1 MPANFPEMW
10 LDRVIQ
16 NLDKTDEAS
25 FLNGIAELNAD
36 VSQINKGAMSEINK
50 IYVPETD
57 FEVDVLINNSTYPI
71 PYQQYD
77 DGTIEITLDKYQTKV
92 VTLPDDKTI
101 GASYDIIDTA
111 TKSTVR
117 SITVNKYKKAIH
129 AIAPAQN
136 TTATPVLEATG
147 DDDGTGRKRLTYN
160 DLVAFKKAC
169 DTAGWGDGKRRLVL
183 NDGHWNDLLL
193 DRERFG
199 SLLVDYVQGKP
210 KPVIAGFEL
219 DTYPVMP
226 IYTDA
231 NVKKAFGAIKESGDK
246 VASVAFV
253 LEAIAKKTGV
263 TRQYFVKAENNPRNQ
278 ANELS
283 YRHYYVVVPFQN
295 KKIGAIL

>member
-1 MPANFPEMW
+1 MPANFPEVW

-16 NLDKTDEAS
+16 NLDKSDEAS
-25 FLNGIAELNAD
+25 FLNGIPELPVD
-36 VSQINKGAMSEINK
+36 VSQINKGKMSELNK

-57 FEVDVLINNSTYPI
+57 FEVDVLVNNNTYPI
-71 PYQQYD
+71 PYQQYS

-92 VTLPDDKTI
+92 VTLGDDEII
-101 GASYDIIDTA
+101 GASYDKIDIA
-111 TKSTVR
+111 TRALVR
-117 SITVNKYKKAIH
+117 SIKSWKYKKAIH

-147 DDDGTGRKRLTYN
+147 DDDGTGRLRLTYK
-160 DLVAFKKAC
+160 DLVAFKNAC
-169 DTAGWGDGKRRLVL
+169 DKAGWGDAKRRLVL
-183 NDGHWNDLLL
+183 NSYHWNDLLL

-199 SLLVDYVQGKP
+199 NLLVDYTQGKP

-226 IYTDA
+226 VYDSN
-231 NVKKAFGAIKESGDK
+231 NVKKAFGAIKESTDK

-263 TRQYFVKAENNPRNQ
+263 TRQYFVKAEQNPRNQ

-283 YRHYYVVVPFQN
+283 YRHYYIVVPFQN
-295 KKIGAIL
+295 RKIGAIL